1 MIRKITEAVKGPSID
16 WYNYLTDSE
25 LFGLKLNLRTFE
37 GIINT
42 LLKED
47 RIELGNKTYEDL
59 VDELTAW
66 WNNHSDE
73 IFLREAK
80 SSLPKVKKY
89 YWDFYNAIKDNLD
102 NGNNIELDNS
112 YWDEDES
119 LNMYKELKKH
129 IQSNIRLRDMD
140 LNLNVINKEKYDLD
154 NKIDSIMLDYVNK
167 RVHSLSESKELLLEK
182 GRNDFL
188 NKTRRESPGRWQ
200 RRQNYKDFRFVKADI
215 KDLDDK
221 DMVVAIFEVGD
232 YTVIVSFNNILLNLR
247 EIVKKDPKHMVKF
260 DWVLRACNRAID
272 QSDIYV
278 NCTCLDPDTKI
289 KLLNGK
295 VVTIKE
301 MKDMYENDEEL
312 WVYSVDEKGD
322 FKPGKVTNVWI
333 SNTTKEL
340 IEVEL
345 DNGKKIRTTENHLYM
360 KRSGE
365 YVRADQLHEGDSLM
379 PLYFINNPKFAK
391 GYEQVKL
398 NSNINQ
404 TIYDSVYKIVAEE
417 YFNEN
422 DFEEAKL
429 RSGEDCIVI
438 HHKDFHKENNYPS
451 NLKLLG
457 KEEHLK
463 LHGKLIKDL
472 WNNIEFRKKQS
483 ERARK
488 WMKNLNNNPTEKMIE
503 SRRSGENIKNLR
515 KYWEIP
521 GNQEKLNKIN
531 SRVQKEL
538 WRNYTEDEKRKR
550 LKNHPMHKQE
560 NRDKISK
567 SNKKVWE
574 NYTEF
579 EYNKRCNINKIS
591 NEKGKEIQ
599 KEKRINYW
607 KNLSNEERKKH
618 INNSKKSNIKGQ
630 IIPKINKYNYSDKE
644 KEEKIELITSLRL
657 RIIDI
662 KKEKGLI
669 KTNRTFDK
677 IGKVLEEM
685 ILNNKLFLDENYYNS
700 RKTLKEKTNKNYP
713 DYKNYYESF
722 EDLLYD
728 YNLAYYN
735 HKVKSIKRIKLDEP
749 IEVYDLTV
757 DKYNNFYTDAG
768 VILHNCKDFKYRF
781 SYVASKNSYKYGK
794 KELRP
799 ADIRNPDDN
808 IGAACKHLLSVLSN
822 KNWMTKVATTVND
835 WLQMKDVYEIRDLL
849 HYEEANMPTEISR
862 DLGKQSATA
871 KGVHNNFQYVSRK

>member
-59 VDELTAW
+59 VDELTTW

-89 YWDFYNAIKDNLD
+89 YWDLYNTIKDNLD

-278 NCTCLDPDTKI
+278 NCTC
-289 KLLNGK
+289 
-295 VVTIKE
+295 
-301 MKDMYENDEEL
+301 
-312 WVYSVDEKGD
+312 
-322 FKPGKVTNVWI
+322 
-333 SNTTKEL
+333 
-340 IEVEL
+340 
-345 DNGKKIRTTENHLYM
+345 
-360 KRSGE
+360 
-365 YVRADQLHEGDSLM
+365 
-379 PLYFINNPKFAK
+379 
-391 GYEQVKL
+391 
-398 NSNINQ
+398 
-404 TIYDSVYKIVAEE
+404 
-417 YFNEN
+417 
-422 DFEEAKL
+422 
-429 RSGEDCIVI
+429 
-438 HHKDFHKENNYPS
+438 
-451 NLKLLG
+451 
-457 KEEHLK
+457 
-463 LHGKLIKDL
+463 
-472 WNNIEFRKKQS
+472 
-483 ERARK
+483 
-488 WMKNLNNNPTEKMIE
+488 
-503 SRRSGENIKNLR
+503 
-515 KYWEIP
+515 
-521 GNQEKLNKIN
+521 
-531 SRVQKEL
+531 
-538 WRNYTEDEKRKR
+538 
-550 LKNHPMHKQE
+550 
-560 NRDKISK
+560 
-567 SNKKVWE
+567 
-574 NYTEF
+574 
-579 EYNKRCNINKIS
+579 
-591 NEKGKEIQ
+591 
-599 KEKRINYW
+599 
-607 KNLSNEERKKH
+607 
-618 INNSKKSNIKGQ
+618 
-630 IIPKINKYNYSDKE
+630 
-644 KEEKIELITSLRL
+644 
-657 RIIDI
+657 
-662 KKEKGLI
+662 
-669 KTNRTFDK
+669 
-677 IGKVLEEM
+677 
-685 ILNNKLFLDENYYNS
+685 
-700 RKTLKEKTNKNYP
+700 
-713 DYKNYYESF
+713 
-722 EDLLYD
+722 
-728 YNLAYYN
+728 
-735 HKVKSIKRIKLDEP
+735 
-749 IEVYDLTV
+749 
-757 DKYNNFYTDAG
+757 
-768 VILHNCKDFKYRF
+768 KDFKYRF